1 MTSEYFFYHLF
12 LSGVNQKY
20 LSSSLTD
27 FARNPLILLIHL
39 LLSSITNIQY
49 NQYVTYYPN
58 PKSDRLLAL
67 LAVNIYVST
76 ICNYMLI

>member
-20 LSSSLTD
+20 LSSSLSD

-39 LLSSITNIQY
+39 LLSSIKIYNII
-49 NQYVTYYPN
+49 N
-58 PKSDRLLAL
+58 
-67 LAVNIYVST
+67 
-76 ICNYMLI
+76 MLHIIQTRSPTGC